1 MAKTAAQ
8 TTLVADTGDT
18 ELPEDD
24 HKKRVVLRLS
34 PDLYD
39 RLVALA
45 DGEERSLHGQVVWL
59 IKTALTPAEEQ
70 HRDLVERGG
79 R

>member
-1 MAKTAAQ
+1 MAKHAEHSTV
-8 TTLVADTGDT
+8 VADAADR

-59 IKTALTPAEEQ
+59 IKTALTPAEEM
-70 HRDLVERGG
+70 HRDQVERGG